1 VARDLARP
9 SYAFPRERRLRAR
22 REFVAAQE
30 SGRRVHTAH
39 FVLIV
44 APGPNVAAPSR
55 LGVTVT
61 KKVGSAVRRNRVK
74 RLVREAFRLCPD
86 LVPTGI
92 DLVVIAKD
100 GAPTLGLA
108 DVQSEWTAVRPLL
121 QRRAREVLSRPSTTA
136 GSVPKEQT

>member
-1 VARDLARP
+1 MNM
-9 SYAFPRERRLRAR
+9 SYAFPKERRLRAR

-39 FVLIV
+39 FVLVV
-44 APGPNVAAPSR
+44 APGPNLSAPSR

-61 KKVGSAVRRNRVK
+61 KKVGTAVRRNRVK

-86 LVPTGI
+86 LLPLGV

-100 GAPTLGLA
+100 GAPELGLA
-108 DVQSEWTAVRPLL
+108 DVQGEWSAVRQLL
-121 QRRAREVLSRPSTTA
+121 LRRAREALTRGSTNPA
-136 GSVPKEQT
+136 SVPKEQR